1 LRLKRERSAQSSE
14 ALADYVSGERLLV
27 LRAQQ
32 SPRAFE
38 PLYLRYRDAVIN
50 YCFYRLGDHG
60 EAEDAASA
68 IFIKAIRGLAGFR
81 DHDGS
86 FRTWLFR
93 IAHNEVI
100 DRQRH
105 RARHPEVPIDLFWE
119 HPGSEQSLEDLA
131 ADADAHVRVR
141 TLLSTLPP
149 RERAVLELRAADLDT
164 NQIAAVLGITEHNV
178 RSTQCRALARM
189 RASLT
194 QAGVRSLE
202 VAGG

>member
-1 LRLKRERSAQSSE
+1 MRGRSAQSSE
-14 ALADYVSGERLLV
+14 VPADDVSEERLLV

-68 IFIKAIRGLAGFR
+68 IFVKAIRGLSEFR
-81 DHDGS
+81 DRDGS

-93 IAHNEVI
+93 VAHNEVV
-100 DRQRH
+100 DRQRQ
-105 RARHPEVPIDLFWE
+105 RARHPEVPIDLFRE
-119 HPGSEQSLEDLA
+119 RPGSERSPEDLA
-131 ADADAHVRVR
+131 ADADAHVRIR
-141 TLLSTLPP
+141 TLFSALPP

-164 NQIAAVLGITEHNV
+164 HQIAAVLGVTAHNV
-178 RSTQCRALARM
+178 RSTQSRALARM
-189 RASLT
+189 RKSLA
-194 QAGVRSLE
+194 QVGALSLE
-202 VAGG
+202 VAGD